1 VVGGG
6 HNGLVAAG
14 VLAGAG
20 LDVTVLE
27 ARDRVGGA
35 SVTERPFASA
45 PDLGASTGAYLLG
58 LMPPE
63 IMVEL
68 GLNLPL
74 IRRDPHYF
82 LPTASGPGLLL
93 GSDAGANARELVAAF
108 GDDDLAAMR
117 ALDAEI
123 GALRDDLAP
132 AWLAPPLAL
141 EETAERYVRADL
153 RQVFVDLCRDP
164 VENYLDGFGFK
175 SGLLRAMYAV
185 TDGFSGLDGGP
196 GTPGTGHNFL
206 VHNMCRLPGAGGTWM
221 IVKGGMGTVTAQLA
235 AVATRRGAVIRTGCA
250 VARVRVS
257 GGQVQGIELESG
269 EEIDAEMVLLGC
281 DPLSGLALVGD
292 DFAASFVERLRGM
305 TTDGTTLKVNLC
317 LDALPSFTC
326 RPGDERTTGPTVH
339 LLPQEGDVWT
349 EIGRAYRDACEGR
362 LADFPTIEW
371 YTHTTVDPSLRD
383 VQGRHSGA
391 LFVQWAPA
399 HPEGG
404 WDARIDDYVEHL
416 LGICDRFAPG
426 TSALVSDVDPL
437 PPPEIE
443 RRFGIRGGHIHHVS
457 NRLSFADRLP
467 YETPVEGL
475 YFCGAGCHPAGSVIG
490 AAGYNAAHR
499 VLAATGGDSR
509 TAGPGLGEGSQ

>member
-1 VVGGG
+1 MRAVVIGAG
-6 HNGLVAAG
+6 HNGLVAAA

-20 LDVTVLE
+20 GDVTVLD

-45 PDLGASTGAYLLG
+45 PELGASTGAYLLG

-63 IMVEL
+63 IMDEL
-68 GLNLPL
+68 GLDLPL

-82 LPTASGPGLLL
+82 LPTTGATSILL
-93 GSDAGANARELVAAF
+93 GADASANARELVAAF
-108 GDDDLAAMR
+108 GEHDLRACE

-132 AWLAPPLAL
+132 AWLAPPLTL
-141 EETAERYVRADL
+141 EETAERYVRPDL
-153 RQVFVDLCRDP
+153 RRVFIDLCRDP
-164 VENYLDGFGFK
+164 VENYLDRFGFR
-175 SGLLRAMYAV
+175 SGLLRAMFAV

-221 IVKGGMGTVTAQLA
+221 IVKGGMGTVTARLA
-235 AVATRRGAVIRTGCA
+235 DIAIRRGASIRTA
-250 VARVRVS
+250 APAAKVRVAE
-257 GGQVQGIELESG
+257 GRAMGVTLASG
-269 EEIDAEMVLLGC
+269 EELDADLVLMGC
-281 DPLSGLALVGD
+281 DPLTGLDLVGENAFPR
-292 DFAASFVERLRGM
+292 DFTDRVHAM
-305 TTDGTTLKVNLC
+305 TTPGTTLKVNLC
-317 LDALPSFTC
+317 FDDLPSFTC
-326 RPGDERTTGPTVH
+326 RPGDPRVLGPTVH
-339 LLPQEGDVWT
+339 LLPQEGDVWQ
-349 EIGRAYRDACEGR
+349 EIARANRDAVDGR

-371 YTHTTVDPSLRD
+371 YMHTTLDPSLRD
-383 VQGRHSGA
+383 PQGRHSGA

-399 HPEGG
+399 DVEGG
-404 WDARIDDYVEHL
+404 WAARIDGYVEHL

-457 NRLSFADRLP
+457 NRLSFTDRLP
-467 YETPVEGL
+467 YETPVDGL

-490 AAGYNAAHR
+490 AAGYNAARH
-499 VLAATGGDSR
+499 VLQARS
-509 TAGPGLGEGSQ
+509 